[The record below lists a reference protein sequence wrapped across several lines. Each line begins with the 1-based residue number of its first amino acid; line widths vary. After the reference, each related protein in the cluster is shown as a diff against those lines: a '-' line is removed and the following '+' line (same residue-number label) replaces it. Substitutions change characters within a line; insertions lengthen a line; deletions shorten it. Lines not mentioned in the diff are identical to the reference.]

1 MQEKLTD
8 DKCQIHGRREHQV
21 TSYSALQTGGGQL
34 GGVAGGE
41 ISLRTGGLRAWGL
54 GRRGRE
60 KGLELRPVPETS
72 QHREVRMEEDTRPS
86 GVGRT
91 GREGHPGGW
100 LSG

>member
-1 MQEKLTD
+1 M
-8 DKCQIHGRREHQV
+8 
-21 TSYSALQTGGGQL
+21 
-34 GGVAGGE
+34 
-41 ISLRTGGLRAWGL
+41 WGL